1 MVLCA
6 KSSTLDWVGRM
17 ESITAGQLRAARGLL
32 GLSQR
37 DLAALSKVSRATI
50 ADFEAGKRQPY
61 PRTLA
66 DLQRSLEA
74 AGVAFASDDDLL
86 GVRIRRSH
94 LPASPIAAEKAARPA
109 ASPAK
114 PKAPD
119 PHIAQLRRRVLDR
132 FAKAGVTPEQ
142 VKAGRELLGW
152 SELDLAGKV
161 GVSETAISLFEREKR
176 RLLMVDTSQ
185 LRAALETAGVEF
197 IHDGE
202 SGVRLKPKEPEIT
215 LEEFSSQLE
224 WYEQQQ
230 LRPKGIS
237 LGVKGGVKLGFALL
251 YLDRSSASLMLEG
264 KELGR
269 VKWSDGAV
277 EFEPP
282 IPESDQARNFEDKL
296 ALWACGAYA
305 QSLAGS
311 EPRPA
316 HNLRQYAPK
325 SDNVREV
332 QQFAGSSWLKRGAP

>member
-6 KSSTLDWVGRM
+6 KSSKLDWVGRM
-17 ESITAGQLRAARGLL
+17 DSITAGQLRAARGLL

-37 DLAALSKVSRATI
+37 DLAVLSKVSRATI

-66 DLQRSLEA
+66 DLQRCLEG
-74 AGVAFASDDDLL
+74 AGVAFTTDDDLL
-86 GVRIRRSH
+86 GVRIKRAH
-94 LPASPIAAEKAARPA
+94 LPVSHAASSPARPVA
-109 ASPAK
+109 PAK
-114 PKAPD
+114 AKED
-119 PHIAQLRRRVLDR
+119 GQIAQLRRRVLDR

-152 SELDLAGKV
+152 SESDLASKV

-176 RLLMVDTSQ
+176 RLLMVDTSR
-185 LRAALETAGVEF
+185 LRAALEAAGVEF
-197 IHDGE
+197 VHDGE
-202 SGVRLKPKEPEIT
+202 SGVRLKAKQPEIT

-224 WYEQQQ
+224 WYEQQE

-237 LGVKGGVKLGFALL
+237 LGAKGGVKLGFALL

-269 VKWSDGAV
+269 VRWSDGAV

-282 IPESDQARNFEDKL
+282 IDGSNHARFEDRL
-296 ALWACGAYA
+296 VHWASAAYA

-316 HNLRQYAPK
+316 HNIRQYAPRP
-325 SDNVREV
+325 DNLREAP
-332 QQFAGSSWLKRGAP
+332 QSAGSSWLKRGTP